1 MEKRISEENEDSHLF
16 VSYGFI
22 LYGPLSDYK
31 RFKQQL
37 AASGCS
43 QLKYSLASSQPLWVE
58 KKTMVERMEKEIE
71 ELRSEVEELK
81 RRLKEA
87 E

>member
-1 MEKRISEENEDSHLF
+1 LQHASEENEDSHLF

-22 LYGPLSDYK
+22 LYGPLSDFK

-37 AASGCS
+37 AASGSS

-58 KKTMVERMEKEIE
+58 KKTKIERMEMEI
-71 ELRSEVEELK
+71 EELK
-81 RRLKEA
+81 RRLKELG
-87 E
+87 